1 MRETENKNIAVGE
14 QALDVAARLNF
25 TVSAISAA
33 RNVRRLEEQA
43 RRFHVR
49 CAAMAD
55 ESAAKELK
63 LRLADTDTEI
73 FAGADGICEMIARA
87 LVGFALVPIFGYII
101 ICFASPLAWLMADA
115 FLIPAFYY
123 CLRNLLKAQEMLE

>member
-1 MRETENKNIAVGE
+1 MIPLLFVDASETVVIH
-14 QALDVAARLNF
+14 QAHQFLIFNSLFYIPLTIVNVWRF
-25 TVSAISAA
+25 TIQGMGYSLLAI
-33 RNVRRLEEQA
+33 
-43 RRFHVR
+43 
-49 CAAMAD
+49 
-55 ESAAKELK
+55 
-63 LRLADTDTEI
+63 LA
-73 FAGADGICEMIARA
+73 GVCEMIARA